1 MGKYK
6 HKNGEVGSGVALN
19 MIKANSSQPFNLT
32 SSPVNQGDGSRL
44 KKKINKLS
52 DKHEGLYNAV
62 IEGYGQ
68 NKYTSGNYDK
78 DYKRLGKV
86 EDKLE
91 RKEKKYQE
99 KFGDP
104 YSDFSEEGLKLI
116 KAMRHS
122 GGPNME
128 GPLNQAWHEGGSDR
142 LFKTMDKMVEAYDE
156 GNFKKVARKG
166 KQAYRQAAR
175 QGLVD
180 PSKTSKKFQRI
191 YPPHPKVDKNLPPF
205 SPLPEPLSPL
215 SKGCAKS
222 EGGPGCVQKKG
233 NEYVI
238 INNKK
243 PGNQVWRG
251 GFASKAEANKVLAGY
266 HASK

>member
-1 MGKYK
+1 MGKIK

-19 MIKANSSQPFNLT
+19 MLKANSSQPFNLK
-32 SSPVNQGDGSRL
+32 SSPVNQGDGSKL

-68 NKYTSGNYDK
+68 NKYTSGNYDRDMK
-78 DYKRLGKV
+78 KLYKV

-91 RKEKKYQE
+91 RKEKKYQS
-99 KFGDP
+99 KFNKSP
-104 YSDFSEEGLKLI
+104 Y
-116 KAMRHS
+116 A
-122 GGPNME
+122 PNME

-142 LFKTMDKMVEAYDE
+142 LFKTMDKMGEAHEE
-156 GNFKKVARKG
+156 GNFKKVVRKG
-166 KQAYRQAAR
+166 RQAYRQAAR

-180 PSKTSKKFQRI
+180 PGEKPKKFQRI
-191 YPPHPKVDKNLPPF
+191 YPSHPNPKAPL
-205 SPLPEPLSPL
+205 PLPERLSPL

-266 HASK
+266 HANK